1 MENKKKSIS
10 IKKGN
15 GKDKINVPKIPKS
28 IFGNVFFYIFA
39 VFALYLV
46 FGAFVQQSFSNEK
59 KPISALVTFIN
70 EEKVRD
76 VVVSGDRIEVML
88 KDGTKFVTNKEGSI
102 SFDQILANNNVDRS
116 KISGKVEIQHRVTA
130 DQILSPVLML
140 GLPLLI
146 VFLIFRQMKN
156 AGGDIL
162 SFGKSRAKLFSK
174 EMSKITFDD
183 VAGNE
188 EAKVEMKEIVDLI
201 DQVLQHRQD
210 PAMLEKVRAQS
221 KTLCNRFPIFHT
233 Y

>member
-1 MENKKKSIS
+1 METKKKNTST
-10 IKKGN
+10 KKNN

-188 EAKVEMKEIVDLI
+188 EAKVEMKEIMD
-201 DQVLQHRQD
+201 
-210 PAMLEKVRAQS
+210 
-221 KTLCNRFPIFHT
+221 FF
-233 Y
+233 